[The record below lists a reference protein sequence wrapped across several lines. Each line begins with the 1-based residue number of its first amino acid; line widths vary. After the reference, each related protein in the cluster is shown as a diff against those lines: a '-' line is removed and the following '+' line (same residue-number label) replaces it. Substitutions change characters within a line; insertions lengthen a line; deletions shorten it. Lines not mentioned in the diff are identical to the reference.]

1 MRAKRTHEGRILN
14 TEGHLANREDFLGR
28 IQSDVM
34 QETRRRPVP
43 MELDSMRVNE
53 TNGGKRGT
61 TTTT

>member
-1 MRAKRTHEGRILN
+1 MRAKRTHEGEVLN
-14 TEGHLANREDFLGR
+14 TEGQLANREDLLSGN
-28 IQSDVM
+28 QSDVM

-53 TNGGKRGT
+53 TGGSERGT